1 MALSVCCHM
10 IPPWHEGERE
20 HACSLHGML
29 ALSRVC
35 TLKWGSYEYL
45 KAGMPWDSRPTMRCC
60 VRAQAKNLSN
70 AKAQLETVMKDLA
83 LIKDFLTTTEV
94 LP

>member
-1 MALSVCCHM
+1 
-10 IPPWHEGERE
+10 
-20 HACSLHGML
+20 
-29 ALSRVC
+29 
-35 TLKWGSYEYL
+35 
-45 KAGMPWDSRPTMRCC
+45 MRCC